1 MNQAK
6 TAFPA
11 LSSTPAHRA
20 GRALAHVAA
29 AVALVAS
36 MGSAFAQNDFV
47 QYEKSNQPKFRFVYD
62 PLAAWPST
70 LFWSYNPAGAP
81 AQFANAS
88 VVANAMQT
96 AISKWQAVCNVPA
109 AYAGTTGVDPEHAV
123 LDAENG
129 PQPDQINVVGWRPTP
144 AGIAGY
150 TIGYSQPAAEG
161 AWPIVD
167 ADVIVDP
174 TKLPDASTLERLLV
188 HEFGHVIGLNHSQF
202 DGTLMSGPPYSNY
215 NTLDSIATDD
225 IRGCRCLYGPPPG
238 QSTGLLCTIPPVL
251 DFGQATAGTSTQ
263 QSIQLKNNGNAS
275 ITISGITSASGAY
288 VANGCGAGT
297 TLVPGQ
303 TCNMQVTYTPAVAGD
318 FGSQLSIAV
327 NEPEPYR
334 IKLVGTATGGA
345 GSALQTDLT
354 QIDFGPWAIGAPSTT
369 QRVKFKNLTNAA
381 VTIGSLAFE
390 GPEANEFA
398 RSGQCKSGTVL
409 QPSAYCTVDV
419 GFTASASGLRSA
431 QLVVVASDGG
441 RSSIAVKGTGQS
453 SAGTPEPG
461 LAQPVTVVEFY
472 RAVSDHYFISIAT
485 DEIAALDTG
494 LFPGWARTGL
504 TFKAFAVAQ
513 TGFSPICRFYL
524 PPPADSHFYSAS
536 PQECATVAAANPS
549 FILESTAVMHLA
561 LPNPISGT
569 CQPGTQPVYRVW
581 NRRADTNHRYTTSL
595 AVRDQM
601 VAKGYVP
608 EGSGPQAVVFCA
620 PL

>member
-1 MNQAK
+1 MTRLVA
-6 TAFPA
+6 
-11 LSSTPAHRA
+11 
-20 GRALAHVAA
+20 ALA
-29 AVALVAS
+29 LV
-36 MGSAFAQNDFV
+36 GGVGTAFAQSDFV
-47 QYEKSNQPKFRFVYD
+47 QYEKSSQPKFRFVYD

-70 LFWSYNPAGAP
+70 LFWSYNPSGAP

-96 AISKWQAVCNVPA
+96 AISKWRAVCNIDA
-109 AYAGTTGVDPEHAV
+109 AYAGTTSVDPEHSV
-123 LDAENG
+123 LDQENG

-144 AGIAGY
+144 SGIAGY
-150 TIGYSQPAAEG
+150 TVGYSQYAESG

-167 ADVIVDP
+167 ADVVVDP
-174 TKLPDASTLERLLV
+174 SKLPDAGTLERLLV

-202 DGTLMSGPPYSNY
+202 DATLMSGPPYSNY
-215 NTLDSIATDD
+215 NTLDTITTDD
-225 IRGCRCLYGPPPG
+225 VRGCRCLYGPPPG
-238 QSTGLLCTIPPVL
+238 QSAGLLCTIPPVL
-251 DFGQATAGTSTQ
+251 DFGQVTAGTAAQ

-275 ITISGITSASGAY
+275 VTISGITSANGAY
-288 VANGCGAGT
+288 VPNGCGAGT

-303 TCNMQVTYTPAVAGD
+303 TCNMQVTYSPATAGD

-334 IKLVGTATGGA
+334 IKLVGTAAGGA
-345 GSALQTDLT
+345 ASAFSADLT
-354 QIDFGPWAIGAPSTT
+354 QIDFGPWSIGTPSST
-369 QRVKFKNLTNAA
+369 QRVKFKNITPAA
-381 VTIGSLAFE
+381 VSIGSLAFE
-390 GPEANEFA
+390 GPQANEFA
-398 RSGQCKSGTVL
+398 RSGQCKPGTLL
-409 QPSAYCTVDV
+409 QPNEACSVDV

-431 QLVVVASDGG
+431 QLVVVAGDGR
-441 RSSIAVKGTGQS
+441 RSSLTVKGTGQS

-461 LAQPVTVVEFY
+461 TAQPVTVVEFY

-504 TFKAFAVAQ
+504 TFKAHAVSQ
-513 TGFSPICRFYL
+513 TAFSPICRFYL

-536 PQECATVAAANPS
+536 PAECAAVAASNPS

-561 LPNPISGT
+561 LPNPISGS
-569 CQPGTQPVYRVW
+569 CQAGTQAVYRVW
-581 NRRADTNHRYTTSL
+581 NHRADTNHRYTTSL

-601 VAKGYVP
+601 VAQGYIP
-608 EGSGPQAVVFCA
+608 EGSGPNAVVFCA